1 MVFAVK
7 HVYEH
12 EVFYENGD
20 DLIETRIEKVFK
32 FEDQA
37 INYIKKQV
45 INFLEDRKS
54 ICAINESECIRVL
67 SRFDELDEGRV
78 LYYWNESIE
87 RFGYVYECWH
97 VEDEG

>member
-1 MVFAVK
+1 MVFIVR
-7 HVYEH
+7 HVYEV
-12 EVFYENGD
+12 EGFYENND

-54 ICAINESECIRVL
+54 ICAINESEYNRAL
-67 SRFDELDEGRV
+67 GMFDELNEGRV